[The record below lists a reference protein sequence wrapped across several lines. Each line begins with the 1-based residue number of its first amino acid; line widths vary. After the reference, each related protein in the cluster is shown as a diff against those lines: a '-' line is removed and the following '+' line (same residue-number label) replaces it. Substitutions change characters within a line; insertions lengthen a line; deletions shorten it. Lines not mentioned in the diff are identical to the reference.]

1 MIDKE
6 KVIRYIEV
14 QKEDPFMLEIS
25 EKFLS
30 WIEGEKVR
38 PVGKFLLEL
47 LQKAE
52 NGDFK
57 SNDKD

>member
-1 MIDKE
+1 MVDKE
-6 KVIRYIEV
+6 KVVRYIEM
-14 QKEDPFMLEIS
+14 QKEDPFVLEIS
-25 EKFLS
+25 KKFLS
-30 WIEGEKVR
+30 WIKGEKVR
-38 PVGKFLLEL
+38 SVGKFLLEL